1 MTEQEAGAC
10 LDQIC
15 SKVFPSTAAP
25 RPASHAPPA
34 PVSRGFFFARA
45 GNSPVLK
52 DVLGD
57 MNKELKAM
65 DLEIRGYYTGER
77 VDDVDVKA
85 LALINLVSD
94 DVAKVEGGRLKPEEV
109 ELFKKIL
116 ASIAKSEDQA
126 VPIDEL
132 RDGKGKLT
140 NPQFDAFVEGL
151 VEARWLDKKADDFDV
166 LFGPRSFL
174 ELADVIRDHGAEVPQ
189 MINY

>member
-1 MTEQEAGAC
+1 
-10 LDQIC
+10 
-15 SKVFPSTAAP
+15 
-25 RPASHAPPA
+25 
-34 PVSRGFFFARA
+34 
-45 GNSPVLK
+45 
-52 DVLGD
+52 